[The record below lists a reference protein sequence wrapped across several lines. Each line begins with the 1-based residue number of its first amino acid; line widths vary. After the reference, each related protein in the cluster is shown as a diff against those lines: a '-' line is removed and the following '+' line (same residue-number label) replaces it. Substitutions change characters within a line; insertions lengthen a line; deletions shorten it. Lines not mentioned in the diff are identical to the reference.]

1 MSVFRRA
8 MVYLGLVDDDYDDY
22 GSYEDPQIGPA
33 AGAMHGTQPVPQTN
47 APMGAP
53 TGAVGRG
60 FTRGPAEQPQY
71 EQNPA
76 SAIRTLP
83 RDGGR
88 DEGGGLVSVTPKPS
102 VVRPISPDRAAKVHV
117 VEPADFG
124 DAKEIGDRFKAGQPV
139 IVTLQ
144 GRPDELRRRLV
155 DFCSGVVYV
164 LDGSMNQV
172 TKGVYLLTPSNVEV
186 SAEEKRRLQ
195 EQGLY
200 RG

>member
-22 GSYEDPQIGPA
+22 GTYDDPNAGVPASAVPAAQQNMPPQPA
-33 AGAMHGTQPVPQTN
+33 AGRVART
-47 APMGAP
+47 APEP
-53 TGAVGRG
+53 
-60 FTRGPAEQPQY
+60 Y
-71 EQNPA
+71 EAQQPA

-83 RDGGR
+83 RESR
-88 DEGGGLVSVTPKPS
+88 DEGLVSVTPKPA
-102 VVRPISPDRAAKVHV
+102 VVRPISPEKAAKVHV

-144 GRPDELRRRLV
+144 GRPDDLRRRLV

-164 LDGSMNQV
+164 LDGSMKQV
-172 TKGVYLLTPSNVEV
+172 TRGVYLLTPSNVEV

-200 RG
+200 RS

>member
-8 MVYLGLVDDDYDDY
+8 MVYLGLVDDEYDDY
-22 GSYEDPQIGPA
+22 GTYEDPQA
-33 AGAMHGTQPVPQTN
+33 AGPTMQQPPAPQPSMPGRFSRGSVPETYD
-47 APMGAP
+47 P
-53 TGAVGRG
+53 
-60 FTRGPAEQPQY
+60 
-71 EQNPA
+71 NPA

-88 DEGGGLVSVTPKPS
+88 DDSGVVSVTPKPA
-102 VVRPISPDRAAKVHV
+102 VVRPLTPEKAAKVHV

-144 GRPDELRRRLV
+144 GRPNELRRRLV

-164 LDGSMNQV
+164 LDGNMEQV
-172 TKGVYLLTPSNVEV
+172 TNGVYLLTPSNVEV
-186 SAEEKRRLQ
+186 SAQEKRRLQ
-195 EQGLY
+195 EQGLL